1 MIEVRELKKNF
12 GDVHAVNGVSFTA
25 KSGAITGL
33 LGPNGAGKTTTI
45 RMIGTLVSIDGGSV
59 FVNGIDA
66 ARDPETVRRTS
77 GLLTDARGL
86 YTRMT
91 ARENIRYYAD
101 MRGIDRAKSDHTIAR
116 FADWLDMGEI
126 LDRRTEGFSQGER
139 MKVAITRA
147 LVHEPTHVILDE
159 PTNGLDVMTT
169 RALRELIKRLKS
181 EGCTVMFSSHIMQ
194 EVAALCDEI
203 IIISHGRVTAQG
215 TTEELLAMSAKDSLE
230 DAFVAL
236 AEIENHQSAI
246 STTTHPMTNKNKEA
260 A

>member
-1 MIEVRELKKNF
+1 MIKVQDLRKHF
-12 GDVHAVNGVSFTA
+12 GNVKAVDGVSFTA
-25 KSGAITGL
+25 NSGAITGL

-45 RMIGTLVSIDGGSV
+45 RMIGTLVSIDSGSAL
-59 FVNGIDA
+59 IDNVDVA
-66 ARDPETVRRTS
+66 NDADGARRAC
-77 GLLTDARGL
+77 GLLTDSRGV

-91 ARENIRYYAD
+91 ARENIRYYAEL
-101 MRGIDRAKSDHTIAR
+101 RGVDIAR
-116 FADWLDMGEI
+116 SEKTLARFVEWLDMKDI

-139 MKVAITRA
+139 MKVAIVRA
-147 LVHEPTHVILDE
+147 LIHEPANVILDE
-159 PTNGLDVMTT
+159 PTNGLDVMST

-181 EGCTVMFSSHIMQ
+181 DGQTVMFSSHVMQ

-215 TTEELLAMSAKDSLE
+215 TTSVLMEMSGKQNLE

-236 AEIENHQSAI
+236 TGAANTDESH
-246 STTTHPMTNKNKEA
+246 KEA